1 MSAASQTRI
10 FGVRVG
16 IDPKILV
23 GALIVAAGIL
33 WWYNSRSD
41 EETSPAA
48 VVTNR
53 PAAVPAPAI
62 PLRSHLTAR
71 RATTSNTDRDTL
83 RLRPIDATRGD
94 VDPTLRLDLLS
105 RLQFVKADAGGR
117 SLFEVGPPPM
127 TAEQKAILANA
138 PKLPP
143 KPLPAAPVVNTPPQ
157 VNIPLKYYGFV
168 KPGERGSTNRGL
180 FLDGDNVLVASE
192 GEVLEQR
199 YLVVELTGTSAR
211 LEDVQMK
218 QGQTLPVVPVALQ

>member
-1 MSAASQTRI
+1 MSAVSQTRI
-10 FGVRVG
+10 FGVRIG

-23 GALIVAAGIL
+23 GGLIVVAGIL
-33 WWYNSRSD
+33 WWENSRSD
-41 EETSPAA
+41 EDTSTPATA
-48 VVTNR
+48 VNR
-53 PAAVPAPAI
+53 PVAMPAPAVA
-62 PLRSHLTAR
+62 LRPHAPVR
-71 RATTSNTDRDTL
+71 RATTSGDRDTL
-83 RLRPIDATRGD
+83 RFRPIDATRGD

-105 RLQFVKADAGGR
+105 RLQFVKADPGGR

-138 PKLPP
+138 PRLPP
-143 KPLPAAPVVNTPPQ
+143 KPLPVQSVANTPPQ

-168 KPGERGSTNRGL
+168 KPGERGVTNRGL

-192 GEVLEQR
+192 GEVLKQR

-218 QGQTLPVVPVALQ
+218 QGQTLPVVPVAQQ

>member
-10 FGVRVG
+10 FGVRIG

-23 GALIVAAGIL
+23 GVLIVAAGIL
-33 WWYNSRSD
+33 WWWNSRGD
-41 EETSPAA
+41 DETSTPATA
-48 VVTNR
+48 VNR
-53 PAAVPAPAI
+53 PAAVPMPAV
-62 PLRSHLTAR
+62 PLRPHAPLR
-71 RATTSNTDRDTL
+71 RATTIAGDRDTL

-94 VDPTLRLDLLS
+94 VDPTLRLDLLK
-105 RLQFVKADAGGR
+105 RLQFVKADPGGR

-127 TAEQKAILANA
+127 TPEQKAILANA

-143 KPLPAAPVVNTPPQ
+143 KPLPPVTVVNTPPQ

-168 KPGERGSTNRGL
+168 KPGERGATNRGL
-180 FLDGDNVLVASE
+180 FLDGDNVLVAYE
-192 GEVLEQR
+192 GEVLKQR